1 MQQRID
7 DFEVRSKKL
16 QNMTDE
22 QLDNYFWELVEK
34 VVDPILNLADTHT
47 SQSIER
53 SVLLRMGFNSMQAK
67 VIVDKLFERHLLGKG
82 AGHVVYKIAKEK
94 NIGILE
100 AGKALVDGKYWED
113 VVRIFKDGES
123 K

>member
-1 MQQRID
+1 MEPRKD

-16 QNMTDE
+16 QKMTDE

-34 VVDPILNLADTHT
+34 VVDPMIDMASKNT

-67 VIVDKLFERHLLGKG
+67 ELVNKIFEKNLLSKG
-82 AGHVVYKIAKEK
+82 AGHIVWKVAKEN
-94 NIGILE
+94 NISVKE
-100 AGKALVDGKYWED
+100 AGEKMVDGQLWDEVD
-113 VVRIFKDGES
+113 RIFKGGENA
-123 K
+123 